1 MEQRNSNASEI
12 LREVSQQLSL
22 FSFPELKRPRVPANA
37 PATYELV
44 AWGAKVYC
52 FSWMRHLCTLLR
64 GTVTLLVSD
73 NNQSARIL
81 ARSIFELGA
90 HAYYVKKHLKQH
102 IQQAKFSA
110 AWEFLT
116 PIAMGSR
123 YMNEQIPEESEL
135 FPAPAHISKAI
146 KCFSE
151 VMPQSSQED
160 YSYLSE
166 FCHPNV
172 LAFLQYYEWL
182 DPETVRFVDNK
193 PLEGFLGATTAAVIQ
208 GLLVAAEL
216 LALANEQSVRRSLVS
231 LLRKVAERHDGM
243 KTSSA

>member
-1 MEQRNSNASEI
+1 MEKRNNELAGLIREI
-12 LREVSQQLSL
+12 AQGLKR
-22 FSFPELKRPRVPANA
+22 FNFPELKRPRVPPNA
-37 PATYELV
+37 PATLELV

-52 FSWMRHLCTLLR
+52 FSWMRHVCTLLE
-64 GTVTLLVSD
+64 GTVTLLESG

-90 HAYYVKKHLKQH
+90 HAYYVTKHLKQH
-102 IQQAKFSA
+102 IQEAKFSV

-116 PIAMGSR
+116 PIATGSR

-151 VMPQSSQED
+151 VMPQSTQED

-172 LAFLQYYEWL
+172 LAFFQYYEWF
-182 DPETVRFVDNK
+182 DPETVRFVDYK
-193 PLEGFLGATTAAVIQ
+193 PKEGFLGATTAATIQ
-208 GLLVAAEL
+208 GLLVAEEL
-216 LALANEQSVRRSLVS
+216 LAIVHEQDVRCPLVA
-231 LLRKVAERHDGM
+231 LLRTIAEKAGTTDTM
-243 KTSSA
+243 SA